1 MPRQTT
7 LFPEDDYDDL
17 LKDLKQRIRTAQVR
31 AALAVNQELLMLYWQ
46 IGQEILY
53 RQQREG
59 WGSKI
64 IERLAKDLKRE
75 FPDIKGFSGRN
86 LKYMRAFAEAYA
98 DEDLVQRSVAQLPWR
113 HNIALL
119 EKLKDPPARLWY
131 AQQAIANGWSRDVLV
146 IQIETN
152 LYKRQGGAI
161 TNFDRTLPPNQ
172 SDLSRQLLKDPYNFE
187 FLSLQDAAQER
198 ELERGLL
205 HHIRDFLM
213 ELGVGFAFLG
223 SQYPIVVS
231 DKEYRLDLLF
241 YHTKLHCYVVID
253 LKMGEFEPEYSG
265 KMNFYVEAVNRL
277 LRTDIEN
284 PTIGIILC
292 RSKQRTIVEYAL
304 GSLQN
309 PIGVATYQLKE
320 EIPPDLRKSL
330 PTAEQLEVEM
340 EAAIAELKETDDET

>member
-7 LFPEDDYDDL
+7 LFPEDDYENL
-17 LKDLKQRIRTAQVR
+17 LNDLKQRIRTAQVR
-31 AALAVNQELLMLYWQ
+31 AALAVNQELIMLYWQ
-46 IGQEILY
+46 IGQEILL

-64 IERLAKDLKRE
+64 IERLAKDLKRA
-75 FPDIKGFSGRN
+75 FPDIKGFSKRN
-86 LKYMRAFAEAYA
+86 LKYMRALAEAYD
-98 DEDLVQRSVAQLPWR
+98 DEMLVQRSVAQLPWR
-113 HNIALL
+113 HNK
-119 EKLKDPPARLWY
+119 KLKDPQARLWY

-152 LYKRQGGAI
+152 LHDRQGGAI
-161 TNFDRTLPPNQ
+161 TNFEQTLPPNQ
-172 SDLSRQLLKDPYNFE
+172 SDLSQQLLKSPYNFE
-187 FLSLQDAAQER
+187 FLSIQDVAQER

-205 HHIRDFLM
+205 MHIRDFLM

-223 SQYPIVVS
+223 SQYPLTVS

-241 YHTKLHCYVVID
+241 YHAKLHCYVIID

-265 KMNFYVEAVNRL
+265 KMNFYVEAVNGL
-277 LRTDIEN
+277 LRTEADN

-292 RSKQRTIVEYAL
+292 RSQQRTIVEYAL

-309 PIGVATYQLKE
+309 PIGVATYQLKGD
-320 EIPPDLRKSL
+320 IPPDLRKSL

-340 EAAIAELKETDDET
+340 NTAIAELEEDDNT